1 MSWPPVAAV
10 GCALLAGALLP
21 RSPRRVLDRL
31 RVVGVS
37 GAAGKVGVAWASGNT
52 GAAEASGNI
61 RMAGAVAGK
70 LGVAGVVD
78 GVVPSRALLERVG
91 RWVLRGRAA
100 EQNRIGLIELAD
112 ALSAELRAGAA
123 PREAL
128 GRAARDD
135 PRFAAVA
142 AAARSPAGDVVSPL
156 HELATLPG
164 GAAAADLATAWAVCE
179 ATGGRLA
186 PAVSRL
192 AVGWRDEEQVRR
204 EVSAQLA
211 GPRATAVL
219 LAALPLV
226 GLAMG
231 ASLGAD
237 PIALMR
243 QPSMVLVV
251 VVPGLLLEAAG
262 LLWTAR
268 ITRRAAT
275 W

>member
-1 MSWPPVAAV
+1 MSGALVAAV

-21 RSPRRVLDRL
+21 PSSGRGLDRL
-31 RVVGVS
+31 R
-37 GAAGKVGVAWASGNT
+37 AARRDN
-52 GAAEASGNI
+52 
-61 RMAGAVAGK
+61 
-70 LGVAGVVD
+70 GVVSSRSPDPRLDRRRLAWWDND
-78 GVVPSRALLERVG
+78 GLPSRAWLDRVG
-91 RWVLRGRAA
+91 GWLFRGRAA
-100 EQNRIGLIELAD
+100 EQNRNGLIELAD
-112 ALSAELRAGAA
+112 ALTAELRAGAA

-128 GRAARDD
+128 WRAAREE
-135 PRFAAVA
+135 PRFASVA
-142 AAARSPAGDVVSPL
+142 AAARSPAGDVVATL

-164 GAAAADLATAWAVCE
+164 GAAAADLAAAWAVCE

-186 PAVSRL
+186 PAVARL
-192 AVGWRDEEQVRR
+192 TVGWRDEEQVRR

-211 GPRATAVL
+211 GPRATAIL
-219 LAALPLV
+219 LAGLPLV

-231 ASLGAD
+231 AGLGAD
-237 PIALMR
+237 PIALIR

-251 VVPGLLLEAAG
+251 AAPGLLLEVAG

>member
-1 MSWPPVAAV
+1 MSWPAVAAV

-21 RSPRRVLDRL
+21 SSPSRGLDRL
-31 RVVGVS
+31 R
-37 GAAGKVGVAWASGNT
+37 AAQ
-52 GAAEASGNI
+52 
-61 RMAGAVAGK
+61 
-70 LGVAGVVD
+70 VAGVAPVAD
-78 GVVPSRALLERVG
+78 GVVPGRAWLERA
-91 RWVLRGRAA
+91 RPWLFRGRAA
-100 EQNRIGLIELAD
+100 EQHRIALIELAD
-112 ALSAELRAGAA
+112 AVCAELRSGAA

-128 GRAARDD
+128 CRATRDE

-142 AAARSPAGDVVSPL
+142 AVARSPAGDVVSTL

-179 ATGGRLA
+179 VTGGRMA
-186 PAVSRL
+186 PAVARL
-192 AVGWRDEEQVRR
+192 GVGWRDEEQVRR

-219 LAALPLV
+219 LAGLPFV

-231 ASLGAD
+231 AALGAD
-237 PIALMR
+237 PIATMR
-243 QPSMVLVV
+243 QPSLLLAVA
-251 VVPGLLLEAAG
+251 VPGLLLELAG

-268 ITRRAAT
+268 ITRRAAA

>member
-1 MSWPPVAAV
+1 MSGSLAAAV

-21 RSPRRVLDRL
+21 QSPGRGLDRL
-31 RVVGVS
+31 RV
-37 GAAGKVGVAWASGNT
+37 AAMSQ
-52 GAAEASGNI
+52 
-61 RMAGAVAGK
+61 
-70 LGVAGVVD
+70 
-78 GVVPSRALLERVG
+78 GVVPRRGWLERAG
-91 RWVLRGRAA
+91 RWLLKGRAA
-100 EQNRIGLIELAD
+100 ERNRSGLIELAD
-112 ALSAELRAGAA
+112 ALSAELRAGGA

-128 GRAARDD
+128 WRAARDE

-142 AAARSPAGDVVSPL
+142 AAARSPAGDVVSTL
-156 HELATLPG
+156 HAMATTPG

-186 PAVSRL
+186 PAVARL
-192 AVGWRDEEQVRR
+192 TVGWRDEEQVRR

-219 LAALPLV
+219 LAGLPLV

-231 ASLGAD
+231 ASLGAN
-237 PIALMR
+237 PIGLVR
-243 QPSMVLVV
+243 QPSLVLVV
-251 VVPGLLLEAAG
+251 AVPGLLLEVAG

-268 ITRRAAT
+268 ITRSAAT

>member
-1 MSWPPVAAV
+1 MEPMSGPLMAAV

-21 RSPRRVLDRL
+21 PSPGRGLDRL
-31 RVVGVS
+31 RV
-37 GAAGKVGVAWASGNT
+37 A
-52 GAAEASGNI
+52 
-61 RMAGAVAGK
+61 
-70 LGVAGVVD
+70 GVAGVAGVAD
-78 GVVPSRALLERVG
+78 GVLPSRAWLERAG
-91 RWVLRGRAA
+91 RWFFRRRAA
-100 EQNRIGLIELAD
+100 ERNRIGLIELAD

-128 GRAARDD
+128 WRAARDE

-142 AAARSPAGDVVSPL
+142 AAARSPAGDVVSTL

-164 GAAAADLATAWAVCE
+164 GAAAADLATAWVVCE

-186 PAVSRL
+186 PAVARL

-219 LAALPLV
+219 LAGLPLL
-226 GLAMG
+226 GMAMG
-231 ASLGAD
+231 VALGAD

-243 QPSMVLVV
+243 QPSMALVV
-251 VVPGLLLEAAG
+251 TAPGLALQAAG

>member
-1 MSWPPVAAV
+1 MSGSIAAAV

-21 RSPRRVLDRL
+21 QSPGRGLDRL
-31 RVVGVS
+31 RVV
-37 GAAGKVGVAWASGNT
+37 ARAD
-52 GAAEASGNI
+52 
-61 RMAGAVAGK
+61 
-70 LGVAGVVD
+70 GVAGEGGVAD
-78 GVVPSRALLERVG
+78 GLVPRRGWLERAG
-91 RWVLRGRAA
+91 RWLFRGRAA
-100 EQNRIGLIELAD
+100 ERNRIGLIELAD

-128 GRAARDD
+128 WRAARDE
-135 PRFAAVA
+135 PRFDAVA
-142 AAARSPAGDVVSPL
+142 AAARSPAGDVVSIL

-186 PAVSRL
+186 PAVARL

-211 GPRATAVL
+211 GPRATAIL
-219 LAALPLV
+219 LAGLPLV
-226 GLAMG
+226 GLALG
-231 ASLGAD
+231 TSLGAD
-237 PIALMR
+237 PIALVR

-251 VVPGLLLEAAG
+251 AVPGLLLEVAG

-268 ITRRAAT
+268 ITRSAAN

>member
-1 MSWPPVAAV
+1 MSEPLVAAV

-21 RSPRRVLDRL
+21 PSSGRGLDRLGAARTANADVSDRSPGRRLDRL
-31 RVVGVS
+31 RLARS
-37 GAAGKVGVAWASGNT
+37 DN
-52 GAAEASGNI
+52 
-61 RMAGAVAGK
+61 
-70 LGVAGVVD
+70 D
-78 GVVPSRALLERVG
+78 GVPSR
-91 RWVLRGRAA
+91 RWVDTVVGWILRGRAA
-100 EQNRIGLIELAD
+100 EQNRNGLIELAD

-128 GRAARDD
+128 WRAARED
-135 PRFAAVA
+135 PRFASVA
-142 AAARSPAGDVVSPL
+142 AAARSPAGDVVAML
-156 HELATLPG
+156 HELATFPG
-164 GAAAADLATAWAVCE
+164 GAAAADLAAAWAVCE
-179 ATGGRLA
+179 TTGGRLA
-186 PAVSRL
+186 PAVARL
-192 AVGWRDEEQVRR
+192 TVGWRDEEQVRR

-219 LAALPLV
+219 LAGLPLV

-231 ASLGAD
+231 AGLGAD
-237 PIALMR
+237 PIALIR

-251 VVPGLLLEAAG
+251 AAPGLLLEVAG